1 MAQSEGLRPNT
12 EIEKAAE
19 RAEAVLGIA
28 AEGYYKKPQ
37 LVRFLMIENLAMK
50 QILSEKGIIT
60 PEEFKKHTEQAA
72 AILDAE
78 VRRQLDDWKRKNP
91 KEAVL
96 LDILAGK
103 INSPDASS

>member
-1 MAQSEGLRPNT
+1 MTDMNKMKSR
-12 EIEKAAE
+12 EKE
-19 RAEAVLGIA
+19 VHSIA
-28 AEGYYKKPQ
+28 SEGYYKKPQ
-37 LVRFLMIENLAMK
+37 LVRFLLIENLAMK

-60 PEEFKKHTEQAA
+60 PEEFKQHTEQAA

-78 VRRQLDDWKRKNP
+78 VQRQLDDWKRKNP

-103 INSPDASS
+103 TNADRTS